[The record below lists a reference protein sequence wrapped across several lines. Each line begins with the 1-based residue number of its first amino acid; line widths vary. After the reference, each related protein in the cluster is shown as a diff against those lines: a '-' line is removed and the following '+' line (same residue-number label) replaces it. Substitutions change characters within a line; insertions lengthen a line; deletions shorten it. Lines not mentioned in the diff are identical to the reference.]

1 LQQNNEAEIMQNVG
15 HVPETM
21 QYDENEAEIMRNTGL
36 PIFDGPI

>member
-21 QYDENEAEIMRNTGL
+21 QYDENKAEIMNYDQMK
-36 PIFDGPI
+36 IFL